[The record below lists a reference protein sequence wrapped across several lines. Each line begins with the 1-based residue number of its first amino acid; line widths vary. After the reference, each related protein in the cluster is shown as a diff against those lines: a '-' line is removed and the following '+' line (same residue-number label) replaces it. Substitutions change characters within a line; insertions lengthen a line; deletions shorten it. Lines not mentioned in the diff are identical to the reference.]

1 VRCHPLDLLRRKA
14 VDELMRAVKPQ
25 WIFHLAAA
33 ASPAKSWEDPAGTLR
48 TNLGCQANVLAA
60 AVDLK
65 LRPQVLVVGSGD
77 EYGDQPDGGE
87 RALDEDAP
95 LRPLTPYAVSKVGQD
110 VLGLQYFLSHQL
122 PVVRVRPFNHTGP
135 RQAPSFAIPSFARQ
149 VARIE
154 RGRQPP
160 RLKVGNLDAR
170 RDFTDVRDMVR
181 AYRLAIERGQPGD
194 VYNLGSGRAPSLRE
208 VVAKL
213 LPLSPVPITVEV
225 DPALTH
231 KVEVKTYRCDGS
243 RFRQVTGWQP
253 TIPLEQTLL
262 DTLDYWRLQERN

>member
-1 VRCHPLDLLRRKA
+1 
-14 VDELMRAVKPQ
+14 MRAIKPQ

-33 ASPAKSWEDPAGTLR
+33 ASPARSWEDPAGTLH

-60 AVDLK
+60 AVE
-65 LRPQVLVVGSGD
+65 LRVLPAVLVVGSGD

-95 LRPLTPYAVSKVGQD
+95 LRPVTPYAVSKVGQD
-110 VLGLQYFLSHQL
+110 VLGLQYFLSHRL

-135 RQAPSFAIPSFARQ
+135 RQAPTFAIPSFTRQ
-149 VARIE
+149 IARIE
-154 RGRQPP
+154 RGRQAP

-181 AYRLAIERGQPGD
+181 AYRVAIERGRPGE
-194 VYNLGSGRAPSLRE
+194 VYNLGTGTAPSLRE
-208 VVAKL
+208 VVDTL
-213 LPLSPVPITVEV
+213 LPLSRVPITVEI

-231 KVEVKTYRCDGS
+231 KVEVKTYRCDAS
-243 RFRQVTGWQP
+243 RFRQLTGWRP
-253 TIPLEQTLL
+253 TIPLEQTLR
-262 DTLDYWRLQERN
+262 DTLDYWRLVERN